1 MRWHKLLPLR
11 LKVLTPVVVGTGEK
25 CTSLGFVP
33 DGTKVLVVD
42 EHRFIRLLTEKQ
54 RQLLLDWLDES
65 LPKATLNHF
74 LRDKATLNHFL
85 RDKLKMSQPAQW
97 LRQQQAVRY
106 ELPLASKAQHPPR
119 FFVCLKTPD
128 HRPYIPGSEIKGA
141 LRTAVLAAMLTGNA
155 LDQLVDEI
163 DKISPKPQSQRE
175 LNQIGQKTEWKL
187 LRAKAAEAMDAH
199 NDLFRG
205 LSISD
210 SEPFLPS
217 SLRLYAAKRL
227 GMTRNVTVF
236 TEAIAP
242 ENETKVTLSIAS
254 PDRWLEAA
262 GLTGKGEWL
271 DWNKLA
277 EALYEHANAVLDFL
291 AQKFPQMKQHI
302 QELKEQNQ
310 EDAPLLRLGWGQGFL
325 SVTMTAPLCRQNRN
339 AYEALVKALAQA
351 IGKYQ
356 RAQPKN
362 FPKTVWAALDQNDRP
377 FAFFGWLK
385 IVPT

>member
-1 MRWHKLLPLR
+1 
-11 LKVLTPVVVGTGEK
+11 
-25 CTSLGFVP
+25 
-33 DGTKVLVVD
+33 
-42 EHRFIRLLTEKQ
+42 
-54 RQLLLDWLDES
+54 
-65 LPKATLNHF
+65 
-74 LRDKATLNHFL
+74 
-85 RDKLKMSQPAQW
+85 
-97 LRQQQAVRY
+97 
-106 ELPLASKAQHPPR
+106 
-119 FFVCLKTPD
+119 
-128 HRPYIPGSEIKGA
+128 
-141 LRTAVLAAMLTGNA
+141 MLTGNA

-163 DKISPKPQSQRE
+163 DKISQKPQSQRE

-291 AQKFPQMKQHI
+291 AQKFPQMKRHI

-310 EDAPLLRLGWGQGFL
+310 KDAPLLRLGWGQGFL
-325 SVTMTAPLCRQNRN
+325 SVTMTAPLRRQNPN

-362 FPKTVWAALDQNDRP
+362 FPKTVWAALDQNDQP

>member
-65 LPKATLNHF
+65 LSKATLNHF
-74 LRDKATLNHFL
+74 LREE
-85 RDKLKMSQPAQW
+85 LKMPQPAQW
-97 LRQQQAVRY
+97 LRQRKAVRY

-128 HRPYIPGSEIKGA
+128 HRPYIPGGEIKGA

-163 DKISPKPQSQRE
+163 DKISQKPQSQRE

-187 LRAKAAEAMDAH
+187 LRAEAMDAH

-242 ENETKVTLSIAS
+242 RKRNES
-254 PDRWLEAA
+254 
-262 GLTGKGEWL
+262 
-271 DWNKLA
+271 
-277 EALYEHANAVLDFL
+277 H
-291 AQKFPQMKQHI
+291 
-302 QELKEQNQ
+302 
-310 EDAPLLRLGWGQGFL
+310 PLHRL
-325 SVTMTAPLCRQNRN
+325 P
-339 AYEALVKALAQA
+339 
-351 IGKYQ
+351 
-356 RAQPKN
+356 
-362 FPKTVWAALDQNDRP
+362 
-377 FAFFGWLK
+377 
-385 IVPT
+385 

>member
-65 LPKATLNHF
+65 LP
-74 LRDKATLNHFL
+74 KATLNHFL

-310 EDAPLLRLGWGQGFL
+310 KDAPLLRLGWGQGFL
-325 SVTMTAPLCRQNRN
+325 SVTMTAPLRRQNPN

-362 FPKTVWAALDQNDRP
+362 FPKTVWAALDQNDQP